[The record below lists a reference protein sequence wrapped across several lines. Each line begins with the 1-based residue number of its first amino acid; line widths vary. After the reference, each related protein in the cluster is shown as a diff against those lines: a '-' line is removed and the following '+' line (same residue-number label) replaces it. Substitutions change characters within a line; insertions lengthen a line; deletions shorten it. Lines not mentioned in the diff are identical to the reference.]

1 MSSAF
6 LQCGFFHVFSYF
18 LYQKIFADKIY
29 KKMACLA
36 NEWVRVYSY
45 YLYYWIAYCNIC
57 RKIIFHFSPDLDC
70 HFGLLK
76 LQAHNCFHFPK
87 VSEKM
92 SCEQSAIFFS
102 NLAYA
107 HQYQG
112 QKLGIWVWL
121 KKNVYLELV
130 LFLCAKSTICC
141 MYKIHFL

>member
-1 MSSAF
+1 MSSVF

-102 NLAYA
+102 NHASAYMS
-107 HQYQG
+107 HIRQNQPVST
-112 QKLGIWVWL
+112 KTSLGKVI
-121 KKNVYLELV
+121 
-130 LFLCAKSTICC
+130 STEVSR
-141 MYKIHFL
+141 YFST